1 MRAYKVIQ
9 ILEETYYIEA
19 ENEADAIEQVQ
30 ALNCDCEVDAI
41 SIRVIEIIHTKE
53 VGS

>member
-1 MRAYKVIQ
+1 MKSYKVIQ
-9 ILEETYYIEA
+9 IVEEAYYIEA

-30 ALNCDCEVDAI
+30 SLNCDCEVDEI
-41 SIRVIEIIHTKE
+41 SIRVIELIDIRE